1 MRIMKVGM
9 IMTKVG
15 KALNNVTSATTRASG
30 VITKNVG
37 EAISDVANAVGVN
50 EDISNKIEHASDK
63 LGKDLYYAG
72 HTVGNK
78 VENATEDV
86 MEATKKTMKSI
97 KNHLDL

>member
-1 MRIMKVGM
+1 
-9 IMTKVG
+9 MTKVG

-37 EAISDVANAVGVN
+37 EAISDVANAIGVN
-50 EDISNKIEHASDK
+50 ENFSNKIEHVSDK
-63 LGKDLYYAG
+63 LGKDLYDAG